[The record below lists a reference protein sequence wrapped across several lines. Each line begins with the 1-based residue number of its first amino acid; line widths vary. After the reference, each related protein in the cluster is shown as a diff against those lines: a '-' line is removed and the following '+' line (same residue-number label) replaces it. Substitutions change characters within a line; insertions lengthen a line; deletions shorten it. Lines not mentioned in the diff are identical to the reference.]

1 MNMLGNF
8 ALQQTDNYQCFKLL
22 LSRRYC
28 TLERVFSINEALI
41 SVHSYKRAMHFIA
54 LESNRH
60 IFINRIYCFLICS
73 RQRYSRIQ
81 ITQFTTTLN
90 HDLTVSGEMISL
102 PCLTRYTIL
111 IICPVVKCFGTAMVY

>member
-54 LESNRH
+54 LESNQRMVPYI
-60 IFINRIYCFLICS
+60 IFHHRLTPQKTTELLKKPKHKMFAVPFD
-73 RQRYSRIQ
+73 IQ
-81 ITQFTTTLN
+81 
-90 HDLTVSGEMISL
+90 DD
-102 PCLTRYTIL
+102 
-111 IICPVVKCFGTAMVY
+111 CPIK